1 LLLLEKR
8 TCRNLYYL
16 FYTRTRHPTFL
27 YSAPHFFVL
36 GTPLFV
42 LGTPLFVL
50 GTPLLAGEAHR
61 LAVEELSPARL
72 VSCPR
77 FVLGTP
83 LIFSTG
89 REEEF
94 AKSLYTN
101 DLAGKGGFRPLARRG
116 TGGFLRY

>member
-1 LLLLEKR
+1 MKAGFCHFDRQVLCLFCVFRDFHRMKDLPLLEKR

-72 VSCPR
+72 VSC
-77 FVLGTP
+77 
-83 LIFSTG
+83 
-89 REEEF
+89 
-94 AKSLYTN
+94 
-101 DLAGKGGFRPLARRG
+101 
-116 TGGFLRY
+116 